1 MNREEIIRPEN
12 LVYKKPELL
21 NDVPMHYCPGCSHGV
36 VHKLVAE
43 VVAEMGMQDKTI
55 AISPV
60 GCAVFA
66 YKYIDVDWQE
76 AAHGRAPALASAV
89 KRLWPDRLVFT
100 YQGDGDLACIGTGET
115 IHALNRGENITIIF
129 INNAIYGMT
138 GGQMA
143 PTTLLGMKTVTC
155 PYGRVPELHGYP
167 LKITELAAQLQG
179 TCYVTRQS
187 VQSVGAIL
195 KAKKAIRKAF
205 EYSMQGKG
213 SNLVEIVSTCNTN
226 WRMTPE
232 KANKWMEE
240 NMFPF
245 YPLGDL
251 NDNGKNTQG
260 FMTHEIIISGFGG
273 QGVLS
278 MGKIL
283 AYAGLMEDKEVTWMP
298 AYGPE
303 QRGGTA
309 NVTVIVSDE
318 PVSSPI
324 LSSYD
329 VAIVLNQPSLEKFEG
344 KVKPGGTLIYDG
356 YGINTPPTRKD
367 IDVYRIDAMDKA
379 AEMNM
384 IKVFNMMILGGLL
397 GVHPI
402 VRVESV
408 LKALRKTLP
417 ERHHHLIPMN
427 EEAIRLGMEIIGK
440 Q

>member
-1 MNREEIIRPEN
+1 MTREEIIQPEN

-36 VHKLVAE
+36 VHKLISE
-43 VVAEMGMQDKTI
+43 VVMEMGMAEKTI

-100 YQGDGDLACIGTGET
+100 YQGDGDLACIGTAET

-155 PYGRVPELHGYP
+155 PYGRDPKLHGYP
-167 LKITELAAQLQG
+167 LKMADIAASLEG

-187 VQSVGAIL
+187 VETVGAIL
-195 KAKKAIRKAF
+195 KAKKALRKAF

-226 WRMTPE
+226 WRMSPD

-240 NMFPF
+240 NMVPY

-251 NDNGKNTQG
+251 KDNGK
-260 FMTHEIIISGFGG
+260 
-273 QGVLS
+273 
-278 MGKIL
+278 
-283 AYAGLMEDKEVTWMP
+283 
-298 AYGPE
+298 
-303 QRGGTA
+303 
-309 NVTVIVSDE
+309 
-318 PVSSPI
+318 
-324 LSSYD
+324 
-329 VAIVLNQPSLEKFEG
+329 
-344 KVKPGGTLIYDG
+344 
-356 YGINTPPTRKD
+356 
-367 IDVYRIDAMDKA
+367 
-379 AEMNM
+379 
-384 IKVFNMMILGGLL
+384 
-397 GVHPI
+397 
-402 VRVESV
+402 
-408 LKALRKTLP
+408 
-417 ERHHHLIPMN
+417 
-427 EEAIRLGMEIIGK
+427 
-440 Q
+440 